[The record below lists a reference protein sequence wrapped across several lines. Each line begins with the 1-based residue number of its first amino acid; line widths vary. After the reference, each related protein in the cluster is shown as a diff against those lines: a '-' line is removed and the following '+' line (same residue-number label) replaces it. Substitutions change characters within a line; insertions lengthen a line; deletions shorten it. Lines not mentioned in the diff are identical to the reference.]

1 MGKKNINAYA
11 VIATLVKVILLMLK
25 AWLSVFLMKAANTF
39 VTAVSF
45 GILVNFDAV
54 SRYTGVFLCGC
65 AVFGTSFRPPLL

>member
-39 VTAVSF
+39 VTAVS
-45 GILVNFDAV
+45 
-54 SRYTGVFLCGC
+54 VFW
-65 AVFGTSFRPPLL
+65 